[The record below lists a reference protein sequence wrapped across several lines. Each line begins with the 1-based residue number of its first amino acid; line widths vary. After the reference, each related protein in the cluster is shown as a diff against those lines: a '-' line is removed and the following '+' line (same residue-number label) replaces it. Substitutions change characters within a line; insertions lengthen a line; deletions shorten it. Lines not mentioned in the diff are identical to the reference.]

1 MLIQI
6 SRKSYRTYRYSE
18 LILITDLCLFRTPVG
33 VTELINKLR
42 SLHLFRDTRRYH
54 REYGTYTGIA
64 ELILVL
70 YGTYSYTKVLVSTTK
85 LILVLRILYLYY
97 EVHFIVQNLYLVYRY
112 GSTRRY
118 YLTYT

>member
-1 MLIQI
+1 MFIQD

-18 LILITDLCLFRTPVG
+18 LILITDLYLYQSPVG
-33 VTELINKLR
+33 VTEVILKLR
-42 SLHLFRDTRRYH
+42 CLHLFGDTRRYH
-54 REYGTYTGIA
+54 RDYGTYTSIV

-70 YGTYSYTKVLVSTTK
+70 YGIYSYMEVLVSTTK

-97 EVHFIVQNLYLVYRY
+97 EVYFIVQNLYLGYRY

-118 YLTYT
+118 Y